1 MSRVDAK
8 YLELLRAHYRAVSKK
23 EKGVI
28 LDEFVKT
35 TGYGRKYAIAVLTA
49 KRDYVKG
56 PVRRPRMT
64 TYTGGLIQPL
74 LTLHELF
81 DRICSKRLRAALDVE
96 LPRLYD
102 SGSLQVSSE
111 IYEKL
116 MHISTYWYATQSVAE
131 SSRNRAQSHCVT
143 DTSLILSQCLNAG
156 KHSNLQI
163 EQRHINPLASCHR
176 RLVCA
181 QPRNREIHSSRHVD
195 RWLCPAFDRAHKVP
209 DHIVLRCPVPAPLRL
224 FRRVRIYCR
233 ALHRLAP
240 VLLRHLIQ

>member
-1 MSRVDAK
+1 M
-8 YLELLRAHYRAVSKK
+8 
-23 EKGVI
+23 
-28 LDEFVKT
+28 
-35 TGYGRKYAIAVLTA
+35 
-49 KRDYVKG
+49 KG

-81 DRICSKRLRAALDVE
+81 DRIFSKRLRAALDVE

-131 SSRNRAQSHCVT
+131 SPRNQTQSHCVT

-156 KHSNLQI
+156 KQI
-163 EQRHINPLASCHR
+163 VQVIFCKS
-176 RLVCA
+176 V
-181 QPRNREIHSSRHVD
+181 Q
-195 RWLCPAFDRAHKVP
+195 
-209 DHIVLRCPVPAPLRL
+209 VLPWAV
-224 FRRVRIYCR
+224 FFVS
-233 ALHRLAP
+233 
-240 VLLRHLIQ
+240 V